1 MKDNRSFWNKTASK
15 YDKVEEKDR
24 LVYERIFEE
33 IKPYLK
39 AESHVLDIGC
49 GTGALHDKLS
59 MLVQQIVGVDY
70 SEKMIDVAKEKAASK
85 NLSNVKYICGTL
97 NQNSVKEKSYDLVS
111 AFYLL
116 HLFEN
121 IENELNQ
128 ISELLGDQG
137 YFISVTPCM
146 KDFGLIGSLLGLS
159 GAVGIIPKIKR
170 YTYQDLAELIEKYGF
185 KIIDIKAMRKSTH
198 EYLIVAQKM

>member
-1 MKDNRSFWNKTASK
+1 LKDNRSFWNKTASK